1 MTPLT
6 PSPTAPPMALAQLS
20 FMACRL
26 PLLKNYIL
34 TLKADGEKNRK
45 KKRKKNKFKSF
56 ACSQDMFEVAGE
68 GVPKGE
74 HLGNVVTLD
83 TSQVYSGF

>member
-34 TLKADGEKNRK
+34 TLKADGEKIEK
-45 KKRKKNKFKSF
+45 KTKEK
-56 ACSQDMFEVAGE
+56 
-68 GVPKGE
+68 
-74 HLGNVVTLD
+74 
-83 TSQVYSGF
+83 

>member
-68 GVPKGE
+68 EWRGRGGSTKGGAFGE
-74 HLGNVVTLD
+74 CCD
-83 TSQVYSGF
+83 A

>member
-45 KKRKKNKFKSF
+45 KRKKINSKVSHAVKI
-56 ACSQDMFEVAGE
+56 CLKWQGGRE
-68 GVPKGE
+68 GREYQRGSIWGM
-74 HLGNVVTLD
+74 L
-83 TSQVYSGF
+83 